1 MRNIITTILF
11 VALLT
16 PAAPLSAQTAPL
28 PRMRDVF
35 AQMPDSLLP
44 AVTKNNRLDCI
55 DFIENGLEAKVRNA
69 FDDYVALEALTADY
83 ARFRTSAVAVLE
95 LKLLPLTDTTQVLCA
110 VTTVECGE
118 AGSPT
123 RIEDSSLRFFGADW
137 TSLGSDYSDYS
148 DYSDSSES
156 SPTAAITRAVADLDF
171 FTDDAV
177 PDSLR
182 FDYDQAKASARD
194 FHPVRMS
201 LSPDDASLTLELQ
214 TGQMAV
220 EEKRALE
227 GRLRPLR
234 LLWDGRR
241 FVRK

>member
-1 MRNIITTILF
+1 MNTISIARRFATAAALA
-11 VALLT
+11 VALSS
-16 PAAPLSAQTAPL
+16 PAQERAL
-28 PRMRDVF
+28 PQMRDVF

-69 FDDYVALEALTADY
+69 FDDYVALEALTPDY
-83 ARFRTSAVAVLE
+83 ARFRTSAAAVLE
-95 LKLLPLTDTTQVLCA
+95 LKLLPQTDSTQVLCA

-123 RIEDSSLRFFGADW
+123 RIEDSSIRFYADDW
-137 TSLGSDYSDYS
+137 TAATADLQGAAAAVERCA
-148 DYSDSSES
+148 DS
-156 SPTAAITRAVADLDF
+156 LDF
-171 FTDDAV
+171 FTDDV

-182 FDYDQAKASARD
+182 FSYDQAKASARD

-201 LSPDDASLTLELQ
+201 LAADDDSLTLTLQ

-220 EEKRALE
+220 DEKRALN
-227 GRLRPLR
+227 GRLRPVR